1 MLEYQIVH
9 DIPGR
14 MRIRYGRYR
23 FSRNKALAFHFA
35 LCKWDMVESAD
46 VNERTG
52 SILFTYSVDQRDA
65 LIDKIN
71 SLDIPHFDDTLYEK
85 LIKENKYLIDHRD
98 INDQYIGKFTG
109 IIVRRYASKWFL
121 PLPIRNILTIYHTI
135 QYVKEGL
142 DSLVHKRIDVPVL
155 DATSIS
161 VSLLSG
167 QWNTARNIMF
177 LLNISS
183 LLEDYTKKTTS
194 LQLKETLSVN
204 IDKVWVLEEGKEK
217 QIPTTHLQKEDIVVV
232 QTGSMVP
239 VDGEVINE
247 SSFTGEP
254 LSKMV
259 KQGRS
264 VFAGTVVEE
273 GKIYIKVRNLQ
284 LESRINK
291 IVDMIDTNESL
302 KAGIQSGAEHLA
314 DAIVPYSF
322 VAFFGLLLATRN
334 LTRASSVLL
343 VDYSCAIKL
352 STSISIISAMQ
363 EAGRHSVMVKGGK
376 YLEAMDQADTI
387 VFDKTGTLTNA
398 QPFVQKVTPLGNYT
412 REEVLRIAAC
422 LEEHFPHSVA
432 NAIVKQASLE
442 QLHHE
447 EEHAEV
453 KYIIAHG
460 IATIYR
466 DQRAVIGSDHFVFED
481 EHITKTEEIETLIN
495 NLQSEGASSLIFLA
509 IGGELAGIISIYDP
523 LKPEAKETIQNLRS
537 SGFKN
542 IIMLTGDSENAAK
555 HIAEEL
561 NIDGYLA
568 GVLPEDKA
576 NYVKKLKDEGHT
588 VVMVGDGVNDTPALS
603 CADVSISLQDSSD
616 IARELADVTLTSSS
630 LEEIVVFKQLSALLM
645 KRIKRN
651 YTRIV
656 TLNTGLIL
664 LGMFGILPAST
675 TSLIHNGSTFI
686 FAMSSSTSLL
696 EN

>member
-1 MLEYQIVH
+1 M
-9 DIPGR
+9 
-14 MRIRYGRYR
+14 
-23 FSRNKALAFHFA
+23 
-35 LCKWDMVESAD
+35 
-46 VNERTG
+46 
-52 SILFTYSVDQRDA
+52 
-65 LIDKIN
+65 IDKIN
-71 SLDIPHFDDTLYEK
+71 SLDIPHFDETLYEK

-121 PLPIRNILTIYHTI
+121 PLPVRNVLTIYHTI
-135 QYVKEGL
+135 RYVKEGL
-142 DSLVHKRIDVPVL
+142 NSLVHKRIDVPVL

-167 QWNTARNIMF
+167 QWGTARNIMF

-239 VDGEVINE
+239 VDGEVVNGEAMINE

-259 KQGRS
+259 KQGSS

-352 STSISIISAMQ
+352 STSISVISAMQ

-376 YLEAMDQADTI
+376 YLEAMEQAD
-387 VFDKTGTLTNA
+387 TNA
-398 QPFVQKVTPLGNYT
+398 QPFVQKVTPIGNYT

>member
-1 MLEYQIVH
+1 MLEYRIVH

-23 FSRNKALAFHFA
+23 FSRNKALALHFA

-71 SLDIPHFDDTLYEK
+71 SLDIPHFDNAPYEK
-85 LIKENKYLIDHRD
+85 IIKENKYLINHRD
-98 INDQYIGKFTG
+98 INDQYIGKLTG
-109 IIVRRYASKWFL
+109 IIARRYASKWFL
-121 PLPIRNILTIYHTI
+121 PLPIRNVLTIYHTI
-135 QYVKEGL
+135 QYVKEAL
-142 DSLVHKRIDVPVL
+142 DSLVHKRIDAPVL

-167 QWNTARNIMF
+167 QWGTARNIMF

-183 LLEDYTKKTTS
+183 LLEYYTKKTTS

-239 VDGEVINE
+239 VDGEVVNGEAMINE
-247 SSFTGEP
+247 SSFIGEP

-259 KQGRS
+259 KQGSS
-264 VFAGTVVEE
+264 VFAGTVVQE
-273 GKIYIKVRNLQ
+273 GKIYIEVRNLQ

-291 IVDMIDTNESL
+291 NVDMIDTNESL

-334 LTRASSVLL
+334 LIRASSVLL
-343 VDYSCAIKL
+343 VDNSCAIKL
-352 STSISIISAMQ
+352 STSISVISAMQ

-398 QPFVQKVTPLGNYT
+398 QPFVQKVTPVGNCT

-432 NAIVKQASLE
+432 NAIVKQVSSE
-442 QLHHE
+442 HLHHE

-453 KYIIAHG
+453 KYIIVHG

-466 DQRAVIGSDHFVFED
+466 DQRAIIGSDHFVFED

-509 IGGELAGIISIYDP
+509 IGGEPAGIISIYDP
-523 LKPEAKETIQNLRS
+523 LKREAKETIMNLRS

-561 NIDGYLA
+561 NIDGYLV

-576 NYVKKLKDEGHT
+576 EYVKKLKDEGHT
-588 VVMVGDGVNDTPALS
+588 VV
-603 CADVSISLQDSSD
+603 
-616 IARELADVTLTSSS
+616 
-630 LEEIVVFKQLSALLM
+630 IVVMVLMILQPYLVQMSLSLC
-645 KRIKRN
+645 
-651 YTRIV
+651 RIV
-656 TLNTGLIL
+656 QIL
-664 LGMFGILPAST
+664 RENLQ
-675 TSLIHNGSTFI
+675 
-686 FAMSSSTSLL
+686 MSH
-696 EN
+696 

>member
-1 MLEYQIVH
+1 MLEYRIVH

-23 FSRNKALAFHFA
+23 FSRNKALALHFA

-98 INDQYIGKFTG
+98 INDQYIGKFTR
-109 IIVRRYASKWFL
+109 IIAKRYVSKWFL

-135 QYVKEGL
+135 QYVKEGF

-167 QWNTARNIMF
+167 QWGTARNIMF

-239 VDGEVINE
+239 VDGEVVNGEAMVNE

-259 KQGRS
+259 KQGSS

-291 IVDMIDTNESL
+291 IVDMIDTNES
-302 KAGIQSGAEHLA
+302 
-314 DAIVPYSF
+314 
-322 VAFFGLLLATRN
+322 
-334 LTRASSVLL
+334 L

-387 VFDKTGTLTNA
+387 VFDKTGTLTNS
-398 QPFVQKVTPLGNYT
+398 QPFVQKVTPIGNYT
-412 REEVLRIAAC
+412 RDEVLRIAAC

-432 NAIVKQASLE
+432 NAIVKQASSE

-466 DQRAVIGSDHFVFED
+466 DQRAIIGSDHFVFED

-523 LKPEAKETIQNLRS
+523 LKPEAKETIMNLRS

-576 NYVKKLKDEGHT
+576 NYVKKLRDEGHK

-645 KRIKRN
+645 KRIKSN
-651 YTRIV
+651 YRKIV

-675 TSLIHNGSTFI
+675 TSLIHNGSTFV